1 MLPYWTLCTQLHHT
15 LFTHIVYPNIEE
27 NSNSSAQLH
36 LTIFVSW
43 NKLIETFWTCRDG
56 FRIYEMT
63 PETLSEAQEI
73 SLQSNTLKDMIF
85 KNVTKNICW
94 ITMMSSANQSLND
107 LKPFLN

>member
-1 MLPYWTLCTQLHHT
+1 M
-15 LFTHIVYPNIEE
+15 I
-27 NSNSSAQLH
+27 
-36 LTIFVSW
+36 
-43 NKLIETFWTCRDG
+43 
-56 FRIYEMT
+56 

-94 ITMMSSANQSLND
+94 ITMMLSANQSLND